1 MALPYRAHWSL
12 YALVGTLTT
21 AVLAYGVVEQVFD
34 TNFYV
39 LWEATA
45 LLAGDHPYRDFF
57 QTGWP
62 LLTAVSTLVQWLSG
76 YRLIGEFVVH
86 WTFIVASMV
95 IAFHMAVRL
104 SGSPVASLASVL
116 VAIVILLGAPTF
128 QFPKMFFYP
137 CAVLAGWWYME
148 RPSVRR
154 AAALGAIAGLAF
166 LFRHDHGLY
175 IGVASVLAFALA
187 RLIVPASRGWRGA
200 FRDATAYGLTAAA
213 LLAPWAVVVQ
223 VNEGLVDYV
232 RTRAAWGETWA
243 PAESPYRSLVDAN
256 PLRMVPIGG
265 GEFRLPPNDTAV
277 EWLFH
282 LTMLVPVFIL
292 GLAAYTVLS
301 RMRRGEPTSLDSG
314 RCLLAAALAT
324 FIAER
329 LLRQPSY
336 YQALLPLTA
345 VLGARLLTQAWR
357 AEPGIRRALGI
368 AASIA
373 VFLVT
378 TVAAIASLDRDLFAP
393 SERAELRNVYGQ
405 LLAAPP
411 IDAYQPAEEARRLD
425 AAGWEE
431 AGEDFRLK
439 MLIRYMHDC
448 TTGGDRLFVTGS
460 TPYQVGYLAE
470 RPIAGGHLQWA
481 HGWRSDPPH
490 EAQSLALLERQSVP
504 FAVSTHDPVFEDL
517 AAYPRI
523 LEHFTRHY
531 VELEGT
537 GGRLLIDTRRRAT
550 SRFGRLGLPCFS

>member
-1 MALPYRAHWSL
+1 MALPSRAHWSL
-12 YALVGTLTT
+12 YALVGTLTA

-76 YRLIGEFVVH
+76 YRLIGEFLIH

-104 SGSPVASLASVL
+104 SGSAVAALVSVL

-137 CAVLAGWWYME
+137 CAVLAGWWYLE
-148 RPSVRR
+148 RPAVGR

-166 LFRHDHGLY
+166 LYRHDHGLY

-187 RLIVPASRGWRGA
+187 RLVVPASRSWRSA
-200 FRDATAYGLTAAA
+200 FREAAAYALTAAVV
-213 LLAPWAVVVQ
+213 LVPWAVVVQ
-223 VNEGLVDYV
+223 LNEGLIDYV

-243 PAESPYRSLVDAN
+243 PVESPYRSLVDVN

-265 GEFRLPPNDTAV
+265 DGFQLPLSDTAV

-282 LTMLVPVFIL
+282 LTMIVPLLVL
-292 GLAAYTVLS
+292 GTAASVVLS
-301 RMRRGEPTSLDSG
+301 RVRRGEPIALDSG
-314 RCLLAAALAT
+314 RCLLAAALAA
-324 FIAER
+324 FIGER

-345 VLGARLLTQAWR
+345 VLGARLLTQAWGSR
-357 AEPGIRRALGI
+357 AGIRRALGI
-368 AASIA
+368 AAASG
-373 VFLVT
+373 VFFVT

-393 SERAELRNVYGQ
+393 SERAELRNVYRQ

-411 IDAYQPAEEARRLD
+411 IDAYQPAAEARRLD
-425 AAGWEE
+425 AAEWMEV
-431 AGEDFRLK
+431 GEDLRLK
-439 MLIRYMHDC
+439 ILIRYMHDC

-470 RPIAGGHLQWA
+470 RPIAGGHLQWE
-481 HGWRSDPPH
+481 HRWRSDPEH

-504 FAVSTHDPVFEDL
+504 FAISTHDPVLEDL
-517 AAYPRI
+517 VAYPRI
-523 LEHFTRHY
+523 REYFLRHY
-531 VELEGT
+531 VEMEGT
-537 GGRLLIDTRRRAT
+537 EGRLLIDTRRRAT

>member
-1 MALPYRAHWSL
+1 MALPTRAHWSL
-12 YALVGTLTT
+12 YALVGTLTA

-62 LLTAVSTLVQWLSG
+62 LLTAVSTLAQWLSG
-76 YRLIGEFVVH
+76 NRLIGEFLVH
-86 WTFIVASMV
+86 WVFIVASIV

-104 SGSPVASLASVL
+104 SGSPAASLASVL

-148 RPSVRR
+148 RPAVGR
-154 AAALGAIAGLAF
+154 AAVLGAIAGLAF
-166 LFRHDHGLY
+166 LYRHDHGLY
-175 IGVASVLAFALA
+175 VGVASVLAFALA
-187 RLIVPASRGWRGA
+187 RLIVPASRGWRSALREAGA
-200 FRDATAYGLTAAA
+200 YALTAAVVV
-213 LLAPWAVVVQ
+213 APWAVVVQ
-223 VNEGLVDYV
+223 LNEGLIDYV

-243 PAESPYRSLVDAN
+243 PTESPYRSLVDVN

-265 GEFRLPPNDTAV
+265 AGFQLPQFETAV

-282 LTMLVPVFIL
+282 LTMFVPLFVL
-292 GLAAYTVLS
+292 AQAAYTVLS
-301 RMRRGEPTSLDSG
+301 RLRRGEPIALDSG
-314 RCLLAAALAT
+314 RCLLAAALAA
-324 FIAER
+324 FIGER

-345 VLGARLLTQAWR
+345 VLGARLLTEAWR
-357 AEPGIRRALGI
+357 VQPGIRRVLGM
-368 AASIA
+368 AAA
-373 VFLVT
+373 VGVFLVT
-378 TVAAIASLDRDLFAP
+378 TEAAIASLDRDLFAP
-393 SERAELRNVYGQ
+393 SERTELGNVYRQ
-405 LLAAPP
+405 LLASPP
-411 IDAYQPAEEARRLD
+411 IDVYQPAGEARRLD
-425 AAGWEE
+425 AAAWTELD
-431 AGEDFRLK
+431 EDDRLK
-439 MLIRYMHDC
+439 ILIRYMHDC

-481 HGWRSDPPH
+481 HEWRADPAH

-504 FAVSTHDPVFEDL
+504 FAVSTHDPVLEDL

-523 LEHFTRHY
+523 RDYFARHY

-537 GGRLLIDTRRRAT
+537 DGRLLIDTRRRAT